1 MLPDLEKLGEVGRL
15 EGARLFSFGGSTITL
30 GGVVNGTVVV
40 VLAFILAKILGR
52 ILCRVRERS
61 PQKTTAA
68 LYVLEKLVT
77 YGLIVFGV
85 VSGLSAAGLKPVLA
99 DSVRRGHRHRC

>member
-1 MLPDLEKLGEVGRL
+1 MGRDGTVTLGGRSVPVMLPDLEKLGDVDRL
-15 EGARLFSFGGSTITL
+15 EGARLFSLGGSAITL
-30 GGVVNGTVVV
+30 GGAVSGAVIIVV
-40 VLAFILAKILGR
+40 AFILAKILGR

-68 LYVLEKLVT
+68 LYVLEKLVV

-85 VSGLSAAGLKPVLA
+85 ISAC
-99 DSVRRGHRHRC
+99 RRQG